1 MDSVELNEELVV
13 QIAKAREN
21 AASLGT
27 RGSANATLTEPTAE
41 NAFDDRT
48 SGRVVIHLR
57 YGATFSF
64 PAALRQGRA
73 GASPD
78 DLAAVE
84 VSPSGTGLHWE
95 KLDADLSVP
104 ALLNGIYGNAAWMA
118 TIDNLVP
125 TQTL

>member
-1 MDSVELNEELVV
+1 MDNVELNEALIA

-27 RGSANATLTEPTAE
+27 RGSANANLTEPRAE
-41 NAFDDRT
+41 SAFYDRN
-48 SGRVVIHLR
+48 SGTVVIQLR

-64 PAALRQGRA
+64 PAALGQGLA

-78 DLAAVE
+78 DLAAITIT
-84 VSPSGTGLHWE
+84 PSGTGLHWE

-118 TIDNLVP
+118 AIANLATPQTI
-125 TQTL
+125 

>member
-1 MDSVELNEELVV
+1 MDSVELNEELIA
-13 QIAKAREN
+13 QIAQARKN
-21 AASLGT
+21 AAIAS
-27 RGSANATLTEPTAE
+27 LTEPTAE
-41 NAFDDRT
+41 NAFYDRT
-48 SGRVVIHLR
+48 SGRVVIQLR

-64 PAALRQGRA
+64 PATLGQGLA

-104 ALLNGIYGNAAWMA
+104 ALLNGIYGNATWMA
-118 TIDNLVP
+118 TIDNLAT
-125 TQTL
+125 TQLH

>member
-1 MDSVELNEELVV
+1 MDSIELNETLVA

-21 AASLGT
+21 AVI
-27 RGSANATLTEPTAE
+27 ATLTEPAAE
-41 NAFDDRT
+41 SAFYDRN
-48 SGRVVIHLR
+48 SGRIVIQLR

-64 PAALRQGRA
+64 PAALGQGLA

-78 DLAAVE
+78 ALADITVT
-84 VSPSGTGLHWE
+84 PSGTGLHWE

-118 TIDNLVP
+118 EIIHLAMS
-125 TQTL
+125 